1 MKQLGMFLAIAG
13 GLTLGLVVAIA
24 ESTLI
29 DLSRIRKIDI
39 LMRTIPGE
47 PPPELSKVDPLML
60 VWRMVQWLGLG
71 AMLIVIGIWL
81 AVRAS

>member
-1 MKQLGMFLAIAG
+1 MRQLGMFLAIAG

-47 PPPELSKVDPLML
+47 PPPERSKVDPLML

-71 AMLIVIGIWL
+71 AMLIVVGIWL